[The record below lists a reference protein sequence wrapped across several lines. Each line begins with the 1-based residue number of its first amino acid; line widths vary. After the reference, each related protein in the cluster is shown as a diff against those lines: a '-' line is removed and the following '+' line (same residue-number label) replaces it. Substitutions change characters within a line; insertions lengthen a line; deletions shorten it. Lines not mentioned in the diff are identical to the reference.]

1 MASSE
6 VPSTPLDLSPLE
18 ETPQE
23 ILDLIVDLVAACS
36 WESLPN
42 VSLSSRHFLHR
53 SQLHIFHSVRFSGK
67 KKALPRLF
75 VVLASN
81 PTLFGHVRTLQVF
94 FPVSKTGIAGVALRH
109 MTPHLTGLRTL
120 SLIGHGQF
128 PPNLTKEV
136 KVAFGK
142 LFTSSSPPQLSIIGI
157 SDFPAELVVG
167 LPLKALDIGEGTSL
181 SIKTTDRLEWR
192 LRYLKCDKAA
202 AIMQYVIDSSPM
214 PVQGNLVVLD
224 LTAENIEQHTL
235 IWAILNT
242 LSNSTTLKNLTL
254 QYHSWRMMSRP
265 DFAGFKLLKESG
277 TSLPTLPSLQNFR
290 LIFRTVGEEASQL
303 TVENIVFFLAIFPMN
318 ILRRNPRPSLEAID
332 ISHVAANLGGVTI
345 YQRILDVLLDFSNGG
360 HVWKYFDGVL
370 VNPELLPRL
379 RALRIRTTYDCAPI
393 PGAPGATQDEE
404 ERLRKIRREACGPQI
419 QALLPRVSGRIPI
432 FDVGLNREAEDRFE
446 TLSALH
452 AGAHLCSN

>member
-42 VSLSSRHFLHR
+42 VSLSSRRFLHR

-75 VVLASN
+75 AVLVSN

-157 SDFPAELVVG
+157 SNFPAKLVVG

-181 SIKTTDRLEWR
+181 SIKKTDRVEWR

-202 AIMQYVIDSSPM
+202 AMMQYVIDSSPM
-214 PVQGNLVVLD
+214 PVQGNLVTLD
-224 LTAENIEQHTL
+224 LTAETFEQHIL

-254 QYHSWRMMSRP
+254 QYHSWKMTSRP
-265 DFAGFKLLKESG
+265 AFTGFKLLKQSG
-277 TSLPTLPSLQNFR
+277 TALPTLPLLQNFR
-290 LIFRTVGEEASQL
+290 LIFRTVGHEASQFTMQRIGL
-303 TVENIVFFLAIFPMN
+303 FLAAYPMTVL
-318 ILRRNPRPSLEAID
+318 IRTRRPSLEAID
-332 ISHVAANLGGVTI
+332 ISHVAANLGGVAI
-345 YQRILDVLLDFSNGG
+345 YQGMLAEFLNFSNGE
-360 HVWKYFDGVL
+360 HIWKFFDTIL
-370 VNPELLPRL
+370 DNHKLLPKL
-379 RALRIRTTYDCAPI
+379 RALRLRSTYDCAPF

-404 ERLRKIRREACGPQI
+404 ERLRKIRRETFGPQI
-419 QALLPRVSGRIPI
+419 QALLPTAVGRIPI
-432 FDVGLNREAEDRFE
+432 LDVGLSREAEDRFDA
-446 TLSALH
+446 LSSRYD
-452 AGAHLCSN
+452 GAHL